1 MKRFRRDRHERGQAI
16 AELLISLLA
25 IAAVL
30 LGVIMVSVMGIS
42 GIKNIIETRTEAERK
57 MTANAFGAVQP
68 QNITEW
74 IHIRRSGSGKDAQF
88 LQKSQKDG
96 DGIQFTQDDEAVT
109 AQTTDGKVFTD
120 ELKSTDETFSTSYL
134 ASTTYAR
141 NAFEPK
147 LEISNIFISAADLTS
162 ARKTVNDPLSEYE
175 LSAVT
180 RALRKFGINAQNFK
194 IEDTVFMP
202 RSNVDESAESE
213 NP

>member
-1 MKRFRRDRHERGQAI
+1 MKRFRRDRHEHGQAV

-42 GIKNIIETRTEAERK
+42 GIRNIIDTRTEADRK

-68 QNITEW
+68 QHITEW
-74 IHIRRSGSGKDAQF
+74 VNIRRSGSGRNAQF
-88 LQKSQKDG
+88 LEKAQNDG

-109 AQTTDGKVFTD
+109 AQASDGGAFAD
-120 ELKSTDETFSTSYL
+120 ELKSTDGTFSTSYL

-141 NAFEPK
+141 NSFDQK
-147 LEISNIFISAADLTS
+147 LELSNIFISAADLTS
-162 ARKTVNDPLSEYE
+162 ARKTVNDPLSEYD

-180 RALRKFGINAQNFK
+180 RALRKFGINAQEFK

-202 RSNVDESAESE
+202 RSNADESAEGE

>member
-1 MKRFRRDRHERGQAI
+1 MKQFRTRRGERGQAI
-16 AELLISLLA
+16 TELLISLLA

-57 MTANAFGAVQP
+57 MTANAFGTVQP
-68 QNITEW
+68 QHITEW
-74 IHIRRSGSGKDAQF
+74 INIRRSGGGTEAQF
-88 LQKSQKDG
+88 IKNTQG

-109 AQTTDGKVFTD
+109 AQASDGSVFADELNSTDG
-120 ELKSTDETFSTSYL
+120 TFSTSHL

-147 LEISNIFISAADLTS
+147 LELSNIFISAADLTS
-162 ARKTVNDPLSEYE
+162 ARKTINDPLSEYD

-180 RALRKFGINAQNFK
+180 RALRRFGINAQNFK

-202 RSNVDESAESE
+202 RSNVDESQEGA